1 MDLVGFRQFKPE
13 GVDSSLIGPA
23 GSKGV
28 DHHWLA
34 PFWLYSLILR
44 RSLKKVQLQ
53 ESRNRITNLRIL
65 RKKLMLAV
73 SSGLLLFLSFPKYG
87 SGIMAWVAL
96 IPLFFALK
104 DATPREALKIGF
116 LTGFVAHIG
125 ILYWIVYV
133 VVQYGYLPIYAGIA
147 AMLLLAAYLSLY
159 TACFAMGVVFLK
171 GRGIRLLVSAPLL
184 WTLLEYLRSHLLTG
198 FPWENLAYSQYLYA
212 KVIQISDITGIYGI
226 TFAIVMI
233 NAVLYDLLS
242 VRFRWRSLLAE
253 AVVAGLVILIIIGYG
268 HYRIK
273 SIDELLKKAPRMG
286 VALIQGNI
294 DQNMKWNPLYQSQTI
309 DIYRSLSRQAEPAR
323 GGLIVWPETAAPF
336 YFQQRNVMQTAV
348 ADVARTSGSA
358 LLFGSPSYED
368 DNGRIA
374 YMNSAFLLKPDGT
387 VSGRYDKVHLV
398 PYGEYVP
405 LRRFFPFIGK
415 LVAGVGDFKPGKG
428 FNPLTV
434 DGLRLGVLICYEGIL
449 PEAARDYKREKAE
462 ILINITNDAWFGRTS
477 APYQHLSM
485 TVFRA
490 IESRLYLVRAANTGI
505 SAIIDPRGEIIS
517 QTGIFE
523 RTILNG
529 DIKIIDERTCYA
541 AYGDAFVYLCAVAL
555 LIIAI
560 SSKQRRK
567 KHA

>member
-1 MDLVGFRQFKPE
+1 MRVGKGRTQVLSPYLIKGSWPSLVSPLLVLR
-13 GVDSSLIGPA
+13 LHTA
-23 GSKGV
+23 ALASKG
-28 DHHWLA
+28 
-34 PFWLYSLILR
+34 FCSRIGR
-44 RSLKKVQLQ
+44 
-53 ESRNRITNLRIL
+53 ESSNGITNLRVS
-65 RKKLMLAV
+65 KKNFALAV
-73 SSGLLLFLSFPKYG
+73 FSGLFLFLSFPKYG

-104 DATPREALKIGF
+104 DAQPREALKIGF
-116 LTGFVAHIG
+116 LAGFVAHIG
-125 ILYWIVYV
+125 ILYWIAYV

-159 TACFAMGVVFLK
+159 TACFALGIVFLGAK
-171 GRGIRLLVSAPLL
+171 GIRIFLSAPLL
-184 WTLLEYLRSHLLTG
+184 WTVLEFLRSHLLTG

-212 KVIQISDITGIYGI
+212 KVIQISDITGLYGI

-233 NAVLYDLLS
+233 NAALYGLVS
-242 VRFRWRSLLAE
+242 ARFRGQYLLVE
-253 AVVAGLVILIIIGYG
+253 TVVACLAIVMIIVYG
-268 HYRIK
+268 HYRIEN
-273 SIDELLKKAPRMG
+273 IDALLKKTPSMN

-309 DIYRSLSRQAEPAR
+309 DIYRSLSRQAVPSG

-336 YFQQRNVMQTAV
+336 YFQQRNAMQEAV
-348 ADVARTSGSA
+348 VDVARASGSA
-358 LLFGSPSYED
+358 LLFGSPSYEEE
-368 DNGRIA
+368 NGRIA

-428 FNPLTV
+428 FYPLTS
-434 DGLRLGVLICYEGIL
+434 DGRRLGVLICYEGIL

-462 ILINITNDAWFGRTS
+462 ILVNITNDAWFGKTS

-490 IESRLYLVRAANTGI
+490 VENRLYLVRAANTGI
-505 SAIIDPRGEIIS
+505 SAIIDPKGEILS
-517 QTGIFE
+517 RTGIFE

-529 DIKIIDERTCYA
+529 DIKIIDEKTCYA
-541 AYGDAFVYLCAVAL
+541 AYGDAFVYLCAIA
-555 LIIAI
+555 LIIITI
-560 SSKQRRK
+560 STTRRRK
-567 KHA
+567 KHAGRNS